1 MLRVP
6 LLNVPLSKIQALG
19 IAAVKAVVCIVGI
32 TAGGRLL
39 IRPLYKKIA
48 ELANAEI
55 FAATTLLV
63 VLGTSFMTQ
72 LAGGGCLQEQISLQE
87 TPCRKRLAVVSCLC
101 QTPGQRVAMLAAS
114 SSMQHMSVACRL
126 YWVLLFFSAER
137 IHAAARTTHTWASG
151 IVCEA
156 CADVMLLC
164 PPALCSHIVC
174 RPVSGA
180 GSIPCWPAAG

>member
-1 MLRVP
+1 L
-6 LLNVPLSKIQALG
+6 QALG

-72 LAGGGCLQEQISLQE
+72 LAGAGITCTTLKVGCYCTVNCTICTS
-87 TPCRKRLAVVSCLC
+87 T
-101 QTPGQRVAMLAAS
+101 
-114 SSMQHMSVACRL
+114 AC
-126 YWVLLFFSAER
+126 
-137 IHAAARTTHTWASG
+137 WA
-151 IVCEA
+151 
-156 CADVMLLC
+156 
-164 PPALCSHIVC
+164 PAL
-174 RPVSGA
+174 
-180 GSIPCWPAAG
+180 